1 VLVDTLLVFSQVAEK
16 ALMLDFSGAKAAW
29 AAGTKGIADEVNANL
44 GKIKLDKNT
53 LSVDWSAMKAAW
65 KEGDDEIE
73 AIDKQFLKTVE
84 KNREDAAA
92 AFQAVNENLFGQR
105 TATAKPPPGNTSDGG
120 AGKNKDIMAQWEAE
134 LAQDKLGY
142 EQKMLAQG
150 SFQEFSKAQ
159 ELEFWNAKLATHE
172 AKGAQEFALEKKVA
186 DLKLAINKQ
195 AFDTELAGLKERE
208 AEFSKSADARV
219 ALAKVE
225 AQKIGTAYG
234 TISPQYEAALKHVT
248 EMERQAFEQQ
258 RAVAE
263 LYQKADQERQV
274 VAIASDEK
282 GLETQL
288 ANHLISSGKFIQEA
302 DALENARTAILK
314 AGIEKRIAAAKS
326 DPTASPT
333 ELATLN
339 VALENLETEH
349 QAKLVAIQQKA
360 TAQMQQ
366 LQKQEMTLV
375 QDQFASTI
383 TSMMKGTE
391 TFGQG
396 MKKMLQDMIVDVVSF
411 LTKWAIQWAETQL
424 LNLVS
429 AKTTNVQAAVG
440 QAAVAGAAGVA
451 SFAGAPW
458 PIDMGAPAFGAAMY
472 AEALGYSAAASAM
485 GGYDIPAGVSPM
497 TQLHAREMVLPED
510 IANGMRTMIASGSS
524 RGGGNTNH
532 LHVSA
537 VDAHGVERLFRNN
550 PTQITKALQ
559 RLHSTG
565 HKLR

>member
-1 VLVDTLLVFSQVAEK
+1 MMGFGDVCDSCHSPCKFQWTNRIATFCENLRPNSREYSTGRWPAVA
-16 ALMLDFSGAKAAW
+16 S
-29 AAGTKGIADEVNANL
+29 
-44 GKIKLDKNT
+44 KL
-53 LSVDWSAMKAAW
+53 SIDWSTMKAAW
-65 KEGDDEIE
+65 KEGDDEI
-73 AIDKQFLKTVE
+73 AATDAAFLKTVE
-84 KNREDAAA
+84 KNRQDAAA
-92 AFQAVNENLFGQR
+92 FIKAMDDNIFGQR
-105 TATAKPPPGNTSDGG
+105 TATEKPTGTKTSEGG
-120 AGKNKDIMAQWEAE
+120 AGHDKELMAKWEAE
-134 LAQDKLGY
+134 LAQDKLGF

-172 AKGAQEFALEKKVA
+172 AKGGQEIALEKKIA

-195 AFDTELAGLKERE
+195 AFDAQLAGLKEQE
-208 AEFSKSADARV
+208 AEWSKNADARV

-225 AQKIGTAYG
+225 AQMVGAAYG
-234 TISPQYEAALKHVT
+234 TISPQYEAAMKHITDV
-248 EMERQAFEQQ
+248 ERQALEQQ
-258 RAVAE
+258 RQIADV
-263 LYQKADQERQV
+263 YQKAEQERQL
-274 VAIASDEK
+274 AGITSDEK
-282 GLETQL
+282 ALQEKFNNHLVSIKQYEEEEIAFENRKTAIAESGVRERLALVDPQHDPVLYAQLNAQIEALETQ
-288 ANHLISSGKFIQEA
+288 
-302 DALENARTAILK
+302 
-314 AGIEKRIAAAKS
+314 
-326 DPTASPT
+326 
-333 ELATLN
+333 
-339 VALENLETEH
+339 H
-349 QAKLVAIQQKA
+349 QARLQQIR
-360 TAQMQQ
+360 QQGVSQFEQ
-366 LQKQEMTLV
+366 LQKQELTLV
-375 QDQFASTI
+375 QNQFGSTV
-383 TSMMKGTE
+383 TSMIQGTE

-396 MKKMLQDMIVDVVSF
+396 MKKMLQEMVTDIASF
-411 LTKWAIQWAETQL
+411 LTKWTIQWAETQL
-424 LNLVS
+424 LNLFA
-429 AKTTNVQAAVG
+429 AKRTNVQAAVG

-497 TQLHAREMVLPED
+497 TRLHAREMVLPED

-524 RGGGNTNH
+524 RGGGNTA